1 MKNIIKGRLNE
12 QKIKRPAYQFEPL
25 SHSQKMEAGQRC
37 SEPAYERTLESKH
50 TAMHMEL
57 KEIPRERETNEGNR
71 ANINRNTNTPLW

>member
-50 TAMHMEL
+50 TACNAHGV
-57 KEIPRERETNEGNR
+57 ERDPER
-71 ANINRNTNTPLW
+71 KRNKRRQSCKHKS